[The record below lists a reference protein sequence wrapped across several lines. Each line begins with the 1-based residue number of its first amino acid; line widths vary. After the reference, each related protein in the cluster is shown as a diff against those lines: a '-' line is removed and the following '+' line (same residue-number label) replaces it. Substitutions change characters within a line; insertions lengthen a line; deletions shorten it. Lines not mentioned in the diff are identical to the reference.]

1 MDADIF
7 SLHLLCCNCIHSL
20 QPRSSSIYPQDSRQP
35 TRHAQSKTSDHQPHQ
50 NTAYSNKNYEY
61 HRAEPLHPP
70 PENRRYPSP
79 KYLAAQ
85 DLSSTNTAKSKN
97 DQNGFNSGSS
107 RNDYLEEYTRSPKQ
121 TKKPAGGSNNQH
133 QSKRETQADS
143 IRHLD
148 SKSHNERSDTTA
160 ASNGGYIPESPVG
173 FSVISPVSSGTPTLS
188 AGSNHS
194 PRVSVSNKTPY
205 RKKNSIGIQIL
216 LFI

>member
-1 MDADIF
+1 MDVDIF

-35 TRHAQSKTSDHQPHQ
+35 TRHAQSKTSDHQPHL

-85 DLSSTNTAKSKN
+85 DLSSTNTTKSN
-97 DQNGFNSGSS
+97 NHQNSSNSSS

-121 TKKPAGGSNNQH
+121 TKKSAGGSNNQH
-133 QSKRETQADS
+133 QSKPETQADS

-148 SKSHNERSDTTA
+148 SKSHRDEHSDTTA
-160 ASNGGYIPESPVG
+160 ASNEGYIPESPVG

-205 RKKNSIGIQIL
+205 RKKNFIGI
-216 LFI
+216 

>member
-1 MDADIF
+1 M
-7 SLHLLCCNCIHSL
+7 
-20 QPRSSSIYPQDSRQP
+20 QPRSSSIYAPDSRHNLP
-35 TRHAQSKTSDHQPHQ
+35 ARHTQSKTSDHQPLQ
-50 NTAYSNKNYEY
+50 KTAYSNKNYEY

-85 DLSSTNTAKSKN
+85 DLSSTNNTTSNNHKN
-97 DQNGFNSGSS
+97 SSNSGS

-121 TKKPAGGSNNQH
+121 SKKPSGVSNNQH
-133 QSKRETQADS
+133 QSKPETHADS

-148 SKSHNERSDTTA
+148 SKSHHEHSDTTA

-205 RKKNSIGIQIL
+205 RKKNFIGI
-216 LFI
+216 